1 MHRIPILMGQT
12 RVDLL
17 HLLEDLRDAYPGSLE
32 ETLLTEI
39 VANSL
44 DSGARR
50 IVLTADPAQ
59 PALLILDDG
68 NGMKRAELA
77 RYHDVAASRKSR
89 GEGIGFAGVGIKL
102 GLLASDEVVTET
114 RRGATHV
121 ATRWHLASRH
131 RAPWKWTPP
140 GGLLSGHG
148 TAVSLR
154 LRNPLSPLLDA
165 GFLEET
171 LRRQFQP
178 LFDAG
183 FAETLAPHYPDGISF
198 VVNAATL
205 GPEDVPAAGRTPV
218 ALRLPR
224 RRRASAFGYVWRAPE
239 NGPLPES
246 RRGLAVSTFGK
257 IIKRG
262 WDWLGVFPAD
272 PDHIG
277 GLIEAPLLS
286 ECLTLA
292 KNDFIRTGQ
301 KGAVYLAFRKALQEA
316 VSALLSSWGEET
328 GEAGPRPRRARP
340 HERDLAA
347 VLEELAAEYPLLES
361 LVEKRAG
368 GQKKLPVGQ
377 AGQETGAGTA
387 LESVPLPAGI
397 PPRPAPAEAPSET
410 TMAEPPAPEKTRISE
425 AAIDLAVP
433 GRRARKK
440 PMHLGLKLQFE
451 SRPESAEPGRLA
463 ENIIWINEAH
473 PAYRRAASSR
483 SEGYHIALSAAMA
496 LSTVAVEPREQRA
509 FVNAFLSRW
518 GEALDRPPAIRSRRR
533 QRSFRRSE
541 RPLTEPNT

>member
-1 MHRIPILMGQT
+1 MHRITILMGQT

-44 DSGARR
+44 DSGSRR

-59 PALLILDDG
+59 SALLILDDG
-68 NGMKRAELA
+68 EGMKRAELA

-89 GEGIGFAGVGIKL
+89 REGIGFAGVGIKL
-102 GLLASDEVVTET
+102 GLLASDEVMTET
-114 RRGATHV
+114 RRGASHF

-131 RAPWKWTPP
+131 RAPWKWTLPA
-140 GGLLSGHG
+140 GLLSGHG

-178 LFDAG
+178 FFDPG
-183 FAETLAPHYPDGISF
+183 FAETLATHYPGGVSF
-198 VVNAATL
+198 VINATMLSPDSSAL
-205 GPEDVPAAGRTPV
+205 APRFPI

-224 RRRASAFGYVWRAPE
+224 RRRASAFGFLWRSLE
-239 NGPLPES
+239 DGPLPER

-257 IIKRG
+257 VIKRG

-272 PDHIG
+272 PDRVG

-316 VSALLSSWGEET
+316 VSSQLSAWGEET

-347 VLEELAAEYPLLES
+347 VLEELAEEYPLLES

-368 GQKKLPVGQ
+368 GQKRLAVGQ
-377 AGQETGAGTA
+377 AGTGTNAAIAAIPLLAETP
-387 LESVPLPAGI
+387 S
-397 PPRPAPAEAPSET
+397 RPAPAGSPSE
-410 TMAEPPAPEKTRISE
+410 MPAAGPPEPEDAQPVG

-433 GRRARKK
+433 ARRARSK
-440 PMHLGLKLQFE
+440 PVRLGLKLQFE

-463 ENIIWINEAH
+463 ENIVWINEAH
-473 PAYRRAASSR
+473 PAYRRAAASR

-496 LSTVAVEPREQRA
+496 LSTVAVEPREQRG
-509 FVNAFLSRW
+509 FINAFLAHW
-518 GEALDRPPAIRSRRR
+518 GGALDRPAKHLRRR
-533 QRSFRRSE
+533 RRH
-541 RPLTEPNT
+541 RV